1 MGWQIRKDSILVMP
15 KLSSYHTTSS
25 HMLGQLDKQSN
36 MKISQPHLAQTPGTT
51 QVCSWELINLERD
64 WGLYIFFI

>member
-1 MGWQIRKDSILVMP
+1 MGWQIRKDSILLMP

-51 QVCSWELINLERD
+51 QVCNWELINLERD